1 MNNCS
6 HAKDFSW
13 MENGTLVK
21 VEGEAVTVRESPSVK
36 EEDAVIEE
44 MTVTDNLSGVEEEI
58 GTDTPNTNSLQI
70 SLTVSEEEVPSE
82 QQHCKREWS
91 PSLGQEDPQPGQ
103 IKEEP
108 KELWIGQERE
118 QLQGLFEDFIFTP
131 PCVKSERQKDSLLC
145 EPILAGFPTLR
156 RLEISKL
163 ESFRVLFNDHLTVSA
178 AVEVFEAI
186 EKRIAKYE
194 EENDLFRRLMRITPE
209 TKPCETDVPAEQQH
223 CKRGWN
229 SSLGQED
236 PEPTQIKEG
245 QKELR
250 IGQDEEPFFD
260 SKDLVFP
267 LPCVKNDCDQK
278 DPCQKFPTLNQLK
291 ISKLRSFC
299 VLFNAQAQAAEGVFR
314 VVEKMLTEYQ
324 RENDW
329 LRRMLWITPEIRL
342 CRIDSLQISLTV
354 SEEEVPSEQQHCK
367 REWSPSLGQED
378 PQPGQIKEEPKEL
391 WIGQEREQLQGLFD
405 TKDFI
410 FAPPCVKSE
419 RQKDSLLSEP
429 ISAGFPTLS
438 RLEISKLESFR
449 VLFNDHLTV
458 SAAVEVFGAV
468 EKRIAKYE
476 EENYLFRRLMRITP
490 ETKPCETDALQ
501 LFLAVSKDVPAEQ
514 QHCKRG
520 WNSSLGQEDPEP
532 TQIKEGQKELR
543 IGQDE
548 EPFFDSK
555 DLVFPLPCVKNDC
568 DQKDPCQKFPTLN
581 QLKIS
586 KLRSFCVLFNAQ
598 AQAAGGV
605 FRVVE
610 KMLTEYQ
617 RENDWLRR
625 MLWITPEIRLCRIEV
640 TPEQH
645 HCKQEW
651 SPSLGQEDPEPTQ
664 IKEERHIGQEVEPVQ
679 QLFHDKCVK
688 RVSYQEDQTSI
699 MLSKNHYHDKGK
711 MFALKAD
718 LQGRVTAPKERPIEC
733 IYCRKCYNST
743 SKLKAHVRLL
753 HRGKPCPCKYCGKP
767 FKHKGDLSKH
777 MRSHTGEKPFSCGDC
792 GKSFSVTKNLT
803 RHKLIHTGEKPFHC
817 DDCGLNFS
825 LKRNLNR
832 HQLIHTGEK
841 PFKCDDCGRSF
852 RVKESLTDHMRTHTG
867 EKPLRCGECGN
878 SFNYKQALKRHMLTH
893 SRETKL

>member
-209 TKPCETDVPAEQQH
+209 TKPCETD
-223 CKRGWN
+223 
-229 SSLGQED
+229 
-236 PEPTQIKEG
+236 
-245 QKELR
+245 
-250 IGQDEEPFFD
+250 
-260 SKDLVFP
+260 
-267 LPCVKNDCDQK
+267 
-278 DPCQKFPTLNQLK
+278 
-291 ISKLRSFC
+291 
-299 VLFNAQAQAAEGVFR
+299 
-314 VVEKMLTEYQ
+314 
-324 RENDW
+324 
-329 LRRMLWITPEIRL
+329 
-342 CRIDSLQISLTV
+342 
-354 SEEEVPSEQQHCK
+354 
-367 REWSPSLGQED
+367 
-378 PQPGQIKEEPKEL
+378 
-391 WIGQEREQLQGLFD
+391 
-405 TKDFI
+405 
-410 FAPPCVKSE
+410 
-419 RQKDSLLSEP
+419 
-429 ISAGFPTLS
+429 
-438 RLEISKLESFR
+438 
-449 VLFNDHLTV
+449 
-458 SAAVEVFGAV
+458 
-468 EKRIAKYE
+468 
-476 EENYLFRRLMRITP
+476 
-490 ETKPCETDALQ
+490 ALQ

-598 AQAAGGV
+598 AQAAEGV